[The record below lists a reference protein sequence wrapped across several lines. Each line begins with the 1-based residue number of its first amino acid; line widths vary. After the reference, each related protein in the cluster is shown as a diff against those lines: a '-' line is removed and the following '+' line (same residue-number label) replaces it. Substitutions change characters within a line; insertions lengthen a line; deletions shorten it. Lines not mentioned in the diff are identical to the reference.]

1 MLSPTFVVTAFSLVS
16 LVQGYAVAPDKRSS
30 SPYLSTCQRIAKS
43 ISSASAVFYS
53 NSTQYIADNDH
64 SFVSSSAPSA
74 CSVEPGTAQDVS
86 TIIRILG
93 STRTPFGVKGG
104 GHASNPGFSSTLGVQ
119 IAMTRL
125 NQVTINKASNTI
137 DLGPGLTWDQAYN
150 ILAPSGLNVVGG
162 RVPTVGVAG
171 VTLGGGYAFMSSEYG
186 YTIDNMAGYE
196 LVLPN
201 GTITNV
207 TSKNKDLWFALR
219 GGGNNYVSGGLIDLQ
234 GIVTKFSF
242 KSIPQGQV
250 WGGTRNYTADALPAL
265 KDALVKFQL
274 KQKTD
279 TKASSVIS
287 FVYTPQGIITSAVLY
302 YHAPTPANGI
312 FDDFLAIPT
321 NQTDVG
327 TRSFSD
333 MVNSIGFINVP
344 SGLRG
349 YYNGVPVLEYSAN
362 VIDTIFNQTQALGDE
377 LSKLDSNFLFATALE
392 TFGQGLPTHG
402 SDSAWPPNRSH
413 AFFPTAV
420 TMGYRNASLDDTITR
435 AVLKY
440 SSAVQA
446 AAIKDGQDVK
456 NAPVYPNYAIFDVT
470 VQNMYAQNL
479 PRLRAIQNAVDPK
492 NVMGLAG
499 GFKL

>member
-1 MLSPTFVVTAFSLVS
+1 MLSATIVAAAFSLAP
-16 LVQGYAVAPDKRSS
+16 LVQGYAVSVDKRGSS
-30 SPYLSTCQRIAKS
+30 SYLSTCQHIANS
-43 ISSASAVFYS
+43 ISNASAVFYP
-53 NSTQYIADNDH
+53 NSTQYVADNEH

-86 TIIRILG
+86 TIIGILG

-104 GHASNPGFSSTLGVQ
+104 GHGSNPGFSSTLGVE

-125 NQVTINKASNTI
+125 NQVTINNASNTI
-137 DLGPGLTWDQAYN
+137 DLGPGLTWDRAYN

-171 VTLGGGYAFMSSEYG
+171 LTLGGGYAFMTSEYG
-186 YTIDNMAGYE
+186 YAIDNMAGYE

-207 TSKNKDLWFALR
+207 TSKDKDLWFALR
-219 GGGNNYVSGGLIDLQ
+219 GGGNNY
-234 GIVTKFSF
+234 GIVTKFSY

-265 KDALVKFQL
+265 KDALIKYQV
-274 KQKTD
+274 KQKND
-279 TKASSVIS
+279 TKSSSVTSMI
-287 FVYTPQGIITSAVLY
+287 YTPQGIVTSVVLFY
-302 YHAPTPANGI
+302 NGPTPANGI
-312 FDDFLAIPT
+312 FDDFLAVPT

-327 TRSFSD
+327 PRSFSNL
-333 MVNSIGFINVP
+333 VNSIGYINVP
-344 SGLRG
+344 PGLNG
-349 YYNGVPVLEYSAN
+349 YYNGVPILNYTAN
-362 VIDTIFNQTQALGDE
+362 VIDTAINQTQVLGDQ
-377 LSKLDSNFLFATALE
+377 LSKLDSSLVFGTAIELFS
-392 TFGQGLPTHG
+392 QGLSTHG
-402 SDSAWPPNRSH
+402 SDSAWPPDRSH
-413 AFFPTAV
+413 AYFPTAV
-420 TMGYRNASLDDTITR
+420 TMAVTNASLDATITR
-435 AVLKY
+435 AIVNY
-440 SSAVQA
+440 SSSLQA

-456 NAPVYPNYAIFDVT
+456 NAPVYPNYALFTNT

-479 PRLRAIQNAVDPK
+479 PRLRAIQKAVDPK